1 MTALRVFFDFVS
13 QASLQLNL
21 IVMTPE
27 NLSGSWGGFVIAEP
41 ADRKLRGPDR
51 GPVLCRD
58 QADRV

>member
-1 MTALRVFFDFVS
+1 MAVRADPPLVV
-13 QASLQLNL
+13 
-21 IVMTPE
+21 
-27 NLSGSWGGFVIAEP
+27 AEP